1 MQNTIKQGILVGLL
15 TLAGPGSAHATE
27 APPKMEFQIRDPQT
41 REVFFQGYE
50 RVTDTGP
57 NTRKE
62 TFFFDM
68 NRKEALV
75 EDAVYNRDSLRMESY
90 VSRSSVTG
98 EETIMKT
105 EGQRIQIKY
114 RPEKDDAFKETTLS
128 WSADTLHGKVFDDL
142 ITRNWDKLLQGQMLK
157 FDLVLPFRLES
168 RGFQIFHNRRVSNQ
182 GQELEVFSLQPQNFL
197 LRAFVPKMEFYYARS
212 SPKPELKIFTG
223 PSVIPIRGETNR
235 MVEIIYGLSG
245 APS

>member
-1 MQNTIKQGILVGLL
+1 MHYASKSVFILGFLLL
-15 TLAGPGSAHATE
+15 TPAAFCNEKGQNS
-27 APPKMEFQIRDPQT
+27 MDFQIRDPQT

-57 NTRKE
+57 NIRKE

-114 RPEKDDAFKETTLS
+114 RPEKDDGFKETTLS
-128 WSADTLHGKVFDDL
+128 WSSDTLHGKVFDDL
-142 ITRNWDKLLQGQMLK
+142 IVRNWDKLLKGQMLK

-168 RGFQIFHNRRVSNQ
+168 RGFQIFHNRRVTNQ

-197 LRAFVPKMEFYYARS
+197 LRAFVPNMEFYYAAA
-212 SPKPELKIFTG
+212 PKPELKIFTG
-223 PSVIPIRGETNR
+223 PSVIPIKGETNR